1 MGFLAAIGTW
11 VATNLPTF
19 VKVTKKIAAF
29 VHNSAEVV
37 DAFLDGRAF
46 VDIKIEDRKSA
57 QPRALDSVSRSVPVP
72 APIRRIELDAIEVK
86 QRENHSLLA
95 VQIEDRKR
103 EFDQHKQEF
112 EQYKRDLERYRRNM
126 EQDVLQDAIE
136 HKKMKLQIEILEVII
151 AAQQL
156 ERFSNNIRIHSANLE
171 THYQTIRN
179 ITGILD
185 DVNHQRV
192 AIKTLIRTVNHMI
205 NVGKFSGPVD
215 KIAGID
221 VEIKEGAI
229 SIHDSYK
236 AFENTRGLIVEE
248 IRGYLA
254 YLSSQRSA
262 IERVRAS
269 ARDLPNVNTRVSQWL
284 DDTVL
289 PAISKAENGANA
301 LATDL
306 EIFQMIETH
315 RDY

>member
-57 QPRALDSVSRSVPVP
+57 QPRALDSSVSRPIT

-86 QRENHSLLA
+86 QHENHSLLTA
-95 VQIEDRKR
+95 QIEDNKR
-103 EFDQHKQEF
+103 ELYQHKVEF
-112 EQYKRDLERYRRNM
+112 EQYKKDLKRYRKNM
-126 EQDVLQDAIE
+126 EQDVLQDALE
-136 HKKMKLQIEILEVII
+136 HKKMKLQIDILELII
-151 AAQQL
+151 AAQHL
-156 ERFSNNIRIHSANLE
+156 ERFTNNIRIHSANLE

-205 NVGKFSGPVD
+205 NTGKYSVPVE

-221 VEIKEGAI
+221 VEMKEGAI
-229 SIHDSYK
+229 SIHDSYI
-236 AFENTRGLIVEE
+236 AFENTRTLIVEE
-248 IRGYLA
+248 ICGYLT

-284 DDTVL
+284 NDTVL
-289 PAISKAENGANA
+289 PAISKAENGAKA

>member
-19 VKVTKKIAAF
+19 VKVTKKVAAF

-46 VDIKIEDRKSA
+46 VDIKIEDRKSVHS
-57 QPRALDSVSRSVPVP
+57 RALDSSVSRPVP
-72 APIRRIELDAIEVK
+72 TPIRRIELDTLELK
-86 QRENHSLLA
+86 QRENNSLLTA
-95 VQIEDRKR
+95 QIEDRKR
-103 EFDQHKQEF
+103 ELDQHKLEF
-112 EQYKRDLERYRRNM
+112 EQYKRDLERHRRNM

-136 HKKMKLQIEILEVII
+136 HKKMKLQIEILELII
-151 AAQQL
+151 AAQHL
-156 ERFSNNIRIHSANLE
+156 ERFSNNISIHSANLE

-205 NVGKFSGPVD
+205 NVGKYSGPVD

-236 AFENTRGLIVEE
+236 AFENTRALIVEE
-248 IRGYLA
+248 IGGYLA

-262 IERVRAS
+262 IERVRVS
-269 ARDLPNVNTRVSQWL
+269 ARDLPNACTRVSQWL

-289 PAISKAENGANA
+289 PAISKAENGAKA

-306 EIFQMIETH
+306 EIFQMIEMH